1 MTSHVTFYHHAMENP
16 RSCLPNCKCHQTYL
30 DLVTTDLST
39 AAAGSA
45 LPQIQA
51 LSQLSFTSIFSFFY
65 TGLSDATSLS
75 DSVANIPFDFQA
87 FGANTAGT
95 AACSCCYDSSLADHT
110 TNCVPAIGVQV
121 GGHQVISYSHLQKAR
136 AKSMYLSVFNACLHT
151 IHFFLHLLIV
161 NTFFSLLIEMVPAD
175 RILTECIVK

>member
-110 TNCVPAIGVQV
+110 TVFLQLGCRQE
-121 GGHQVISYSHLQKAR
+121 VIRSFPTPTYRKQEQKACI
-136 AKSMYLSVFNACLHT
+136 SLYLMHVCIPFIFYC
-151 IHFFLHLLIV
+151 IY
-161 NTFFSLLIEMVPAD
+161 SL
-175 RILTECIVK
+175 